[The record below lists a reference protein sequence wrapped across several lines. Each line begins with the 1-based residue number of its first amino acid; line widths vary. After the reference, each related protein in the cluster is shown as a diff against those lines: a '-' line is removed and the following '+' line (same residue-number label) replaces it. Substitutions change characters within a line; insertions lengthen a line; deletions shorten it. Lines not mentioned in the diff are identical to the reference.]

1 MELSPKS
8 RMAPPR
14 WSPGKW
20 TPRMANK
27 GSYDAALT
35 PEDSNGSKELG
46 LALLSATTVFS
57 AFAAFNPSTF
67 TLLSF
72 ASKPEAR
79 ARAMPGI
86 WLGLGASL
94 LGSAAIG
101 LAFDSWAPAIA
112 GGLTGLALFGVS
124 MWAINHE
131 PLTTVPAIEQQGP

>member
-1 MELSPKS
+1 MNKPQMM
-8 RMAPPR
+8 RNWRP
-14 WSPGKW
+14 
-20 TPRMANK
+20 TPYRPSM
-27 GSYDAALT
+27 GSYDGMG
-35 PEDSNGSKELG
+35 EDSNGNKALG

-72 ASKPEAR
+72 ASQPAAR
-79 ARAMPGI
+79 DRALPGI

-101 LAFDSWAPAIA
+101 LAFSEWAPAIA
-112 GGLTGLALFGVS
+112 GGVTGLALFGVS

-131 PLTTVPAIEQQGP
+131 PAVGIPAIENQ

>member
-1 MELSPKS
+1 
-8 RMAPPR
+8 MALALKNRTAVRP

-20 TPRMANK
+20 TPRMA
-27 GSYDAALT
+27 GQSAHDAAVI
-35 PEDSNGSKELG
+35 PENGNGSKALG
-46 LALLSATTVFS
+46 LSLLSATTVFS

-86 WLGLGASL
+86 WMGLGASL

-112 GGLTGLALFGVS
+112 GGLTGVVLFGVS
-124 MWAINHE
+124 MWAINHA